1 MKIFHIADIHLGDFP
16 GPTING
22 ENARRLMIQRA
33 LHDIADRAEIEE
45 PDIILVAGDLFHK
58 SKIWADAMLVQV
70 NIIREWLKRLRAV
83 TPNIIVLFGTGNHDN
98 MKAFELMKDLDV
110 YIVTEP
116 ENVALDIN
124 CESVIVSCVPGI
136 DKRVFRSKITAAD
149 TTDENVIISGML
161 GDIVRGL
168 AIEADEAKAD
178 YKILMA
184 HYSVI
189 GASMGNGQHIFNTS
203 DVTLNSN
210 TIDAAGF
217 DLACL
222 GHIHEPQLLYN
233 ILSTPTY
240 YSGSIH
246 RVSFT
251 EEKQRKG
258 FYIHNLTKGEVHSTY
273 VDVPA
278 YGMQTISLNQEG
290 VLQFIN
296 TGDIPIGVGIFPI
309 ENMIVKILYECDSE
323 LDKRFNKKS
332 LEEYLYSQG
341 AFYVQEI
348 RPEKITIKAVEKTL
362 SEQEGVIENIIAYLK
377 EQALPDGITIENIIE
392 VATPL
397 VQEVEA
403 SLNKNKSRG
412 LFVPLSLEVNN
423 YRKYKHEEFDFTKI
437 DFAMVTG
444 QNGAGK
450 SSFFMDAVIDCLFEE
465 PREGDLTG
473 WISSDIDVRSGNIR
487 FRFKIGSKTYE
498 VNRSRTKSGKAGLSI
513 LEVGAAVSEDI
524 SELKKEDTQKKI
536 VDILGMDSRMF
547 KVCVMIM
554 QDNYGLFLEA
564 SKDERMK
571 ILSRILGLEVY
582 EILEK
587 RFDNE
592 RLDHGRK
599 VKALMEQVE
608 KIDSELLQ
616 SGNIE
621 NDIENSKVNIVNIEN
636 DILKFKDEIAI
647 TESAWNNLKL
657 LRDMKDKAEIR
668 LKAYNVERINLKR
681 AGDDHYMH
689 VARCQQVL
697 DKKEYYAERAAEAE
711 QIAEETR
718 KRSELDRRRI
728 TIEENVRVLD
738 SKLARLENELAGKN
752 NRVTGIKL
760 ALSRKSELMSKSQ
773 GIEELIIKKGQW
785 TELSD
790 KRLRFNNVVTN
801 IKNTLNIRKIEF
813 DNTKRRLETEIATLN
828 NKVLILDNSNCI
840 DATNAKCKFLED
852 AIKAKEYLPTVDE
865 SLRIAIN
872 EYNASLDSIT
882 TELQEAEKK
891 VADNEELMKDLDID
905 LIEKELREKQEA
917 FDKLKLLEKDEELLK
932 VEMEAAVR
940 IEVEKTEVLDNKQ
953 MLYTELGPIVQEL
966 NNIKFYDSFYLDKL
980 RDDCKIH
987 KNMAVIEEQLKN
999 AVANKNNTDLQI
1011 QEVNRHIEEQEMEL
1025 NDYKAKLSETDYEA
1039 LKLKIEAYNIEL
1051 RRLEKQK
1058 NDENIK
1064 LGALMKVKE
1073 DKKSLREMRTRLNEQ
1088 ITGSN
1093 RLRNI
1098 FSILKIA
1105 ASMDGVPFMIVKS
1118 VLDVLTSI
1126 ANDILTEM
1134 TAGKMKIEMLT
1145 EKTLK
1150 SNKDKEINALEVLIS
1165 NPFNPEL
1172 GAIPYLSRSGGEKVK
1187 AALAVAFALS
1197 ELNAKRAG
1205 VQLGM
1210 MFVDEPPFLDEDGV
1224 QAYTDALEALSNKF
1238 TDMSV
1243 LAISHDPAMQS
1254 RFAQTIEVVNT
1265 VDGSKVNFNN

>member
-1 MKIFHIADIHLGDFP
+1 MKIFHMADIHLGDFP

-22 ENARRLMIQRA
+22 ENARRLMIQSA
-33 LHDIADRAEIEE
+33 LHDIAHKAEIED
-45 PDIILVAGDLFHK
+45 PDIILIAGDLFHK

-70 NIIREWLKRLRAV
+70 NIIREWLKQLREV
-83 TPNIIVLFGTGNHDN
+83 TPNIVVLFGTGNHDN
-98 MKAFELMKDLDV
+98 MKAFELMKDLGV

-116 ENVALDIN
+116 ENIYLNIDVPFGQMVAI
-124 CESVIVSCVPGI
+124 SCVPGI

-168 AIEADEAKAD
+168 AIEADEAGAN

-184 HYSVI
+184 HYSVV

-203 DVTLNSN
+203 DVTLNTTAIGES
-210 TIDAAGF
+210 GF

-222 GHIHEPQLLYN
+222 GHIHEPQKLTN
-233 ILSTPTY
+233 IKIPTY

-258 FYIHNLTKGEVHSTY
+258 FYMHNLQKGSVESTY
-273 VDVPA
+273 VDMPA
-278 YGMQTISLNQEG
+278 YEMLTISLNQDD
-290 VLQFIN
+290 VLEFIN
-296 TGDIPIGVGIFPI
+296 TGNIYKFVAID
-309 ENMIVKILYECDSE
+309 NMIIKVLYECDSE
-323 LDKRFNKKS
+323 VDKRFNKKS
-332 LEEYLYSQG
+332 LEEYLYSFG
-341 AFYVQEI
+341 AFYIQEI
-348 RPEKITIKAVEKTL
+348 RPEKITTKIAEKTL
-362 SEQEGVIENIIAYLK
+362 SEQEGIIENIIAYLK
-377 EQALPDGITIENIIE
+377 EQTLPVSVTIEDIIN
-392 VATPL
+392 VAIPL

-403 SLNKNKSRG
+403 SINKNKSRG
-412 LFVPLSLEVNN
+412 IFVPLSLEVNN

-450 SSFFMDAVIDCLFEE
+450 SSFFMDAINDCLFEE

-487 FRFKIGSKTYE
+487 FRFKIGDKTYE

-513 LEVGAAVSEDI
+513 LQIGKAAAEDI

-536 VDILGMDSRMF
+536 VDILGMDSKTF

-587 RFDNE
+587 RFDAE
-592 RLDHGRK
+592 RLEHGRK
-599 VKALMEQVE
+599 VKSLMEQVE
-608 KIDSELLQ
+608 NIDRELLE
-616 SGNIE
+616 SG
-621 NDIENSKVNIVNIEN
+621 DIETEISNLKVNITNVETEIA
-636 DILKFKDEIAI
+636 KYKDEIAT

-657 LRDMKDKAEIR
+657 LRDMKNKSDIR
-668 LKAYNVERINLKR
+668 LRAYNDKRIDLKR
-681 AGDDHYMH
+681 SSDDQALHI
-689 VARCQQVL
+689 ARCQQVL
-697 DKKEYYAERAAEAE
+697 DKKDYYAERAAESE
-711 QIAEETR
+711 RISEES
-718 KRSELDRRRI
+718 KRSNDLNAKRRELEADI
-728 TIEENVRVLD
+728 KDLTEKFN
-738 SKLARLENELAGKN
+738 RLENELAAKN
-752 NRVTGIKL
+752 IRVNRIEMSLLHKD
-760 ALSRKSELMSKSQ
+760 ELTAKQ
-773 GIEELIIKKGQW
+773 EGLEELRA
-785 TELSD
+785 
-790 KRLRFNNVVTN
+790 KRDEWEVLHNKHLVLNSLVVN
-801 IKNTLNIRKIEF
+801 IKNNLNIQRIEF
-813 DNTKRRLETEIATLN
+813 ENTKNRLN
-828 NKVLILDNSNCI
+828 NEITSLNSKIDILNNSNCI
-840 DATNAKCKFLED
+840 DSANAKCRFLED
-852 AIKAKEYLPTVDE
+852 AVKARDYLPEVKE
-865 SLRIAIN
+865 SLNAAIN
-872 EYNASLDSIT
+872 EYNANHESISA
-882 TELQEAEKK
+882 ELKEAEKN
-891 VADNEELMKDLDID
+891 VSDIEILMKEMDINS
-905 LIEKELREKQEA
+905 IEKQLKEKQEA

-932 VEMEAAVR
+932 VEQEAVNR
-940 IEVEKTEVLDNKQ
+940 IETERTEILVQKQ
-953 MLYTELGPIVQEL
+953 KLNDELGPIVKEL
-966 NNIKFYDSFYLDKL
+966 NQVKFYDSEYLEKL
-980 RDDCKIH
+980 KDHCKIH
-987 KNMAVIEEQLKN
+987 KNIAVIEEQHKN
-999 AVANKNNTDLQI
+999 AIENKTNVDTRISELDRQI
-1011 QEVNRHIEEQEMEL
+1011 TEQEIEL
-1025 NDYKAKLSETDYEA
+1025 ADINSKLSETDYEA

-1051 RRLEKQK
+1051 QKLEQQK
-1058 NDENIK
+1058 ADENIK
-1064 LGALMKVKE
+1064 LGALLKVKE
-1073 DKKSLREMRTRLNEQ
+1073 DRKVLRESREKLNDDIGTR
-1088 ITGSN
+1088 N
-1093 RLRNI
+1093 RLRTI
-1098 FSILKIA
+1098 FSILKVA

-1118 VLDVLTSI
+1118 VLDTLTGI
-1126 ANDILTEM
+1126 ANDILSDM

-1150 SNKDKEINALEVLIS
+1150 SNKDKEVNALEVLIS

-1254 RFAQTIEVVNT
+1254 RFAQTIEVINT
-1265 VDGSKVNFNN
+1265 AEGSKVVFNG